1 VEVAMNSIFVSLAD
15 GLHCEVLRSVTTA
28 HRSAS
33 CAKPDSAIIRHR
45 RCRLWQACSN
55 GYM

>member
-1 VEVAMNSIFVSLAD
+1 MEVAMNSIFVSLAD